1 MKGYT
6 QTHPI
11 LHNNNGAIPLKPPSD
26 VALSISNLTF
36 SYPGQHILLRINR
49 LDVLPSTIVSVLGP
63 SGCGKTTLMLLIAG
77 LLTPSSGDISAF
89 GQVPSRIRELGSMA
103 VVFQS
108 SNLLPWRTVLA
119 NLALPFELRG
129 LPVDN
134 QKLKEALGLVGLS
147 ALEAAYIDELSGGM
161 QSRVA
166 IARALVTHPALLLMD
181 EPFGHLDESNRL
193 RLNLAI
199 AEIQR
204 DLGMTVF
211 FITHNINE
219 AILISDRLFVMNQL
233 TTSDHLHTETEI
245 LDDITIDFPNK
256 TVESISSPPFQNLYQ
271 RVLQRF
277 HQGIHQ

>member
-6 QTHPI
+6 DTDPA
-11 LHNNNGAIPLKPPSD
+11 LHNNNAAMLLKPSSD
-26 VALSISNLTF
+26 LALSISNLTF
-36 SYPGQHILLRINR
+36 SYPGQHILLNINR
-49 LDVLPSTIVSVLGP
+49 LAVSPSTIVSVLGP

-89 GQVPSRIRELGSMA
+89 GQAPSRIRESGSMA

-134 QKLKEALGLVGLS
+134 QRLKEALGLVGLS
-147 ALEAAYIDELSGGM
+147 GLEAAYIDELSGGM

-181 EPFGHLDESNRL
+181 EPFGNLDESNRL

-204 DLGMTVF
+204 ELGMTVF

-219 AILISDRLFVMNQL
+219 AILISDRIFVMNQL
-233 TTSDHLHTETEI
+233 TTSDHLHTEI

-256 TVESISSPPFQNLYQ
+256 TVESISSPQFQGLYQ
-271 RVLQRF
+271 SVLQHF
-277 HQGIHQ
+277 HQGISR